1 MPLDRNIDQYS
12 VNAAAHAGKFNV
24 RLTGDTEKLIKTNN
38 ITIKPN
44 SADFAHYFIFRNE
57 AGTRNIS
64 QDALIAIETT
74 RELAKRFDKVIR
86 ISSLLVYI
94 FYLCSFEKSNPSDL
108 N

>member
-1 MPLDRNIDQYS
+1 MLLDRNIDQYS
-12 VNAAAHAGKFNV
+12 VKAAAHVGKFNV
-24 RLTGDTEKLIKTNN
+24 RLTDDTEKLIKTNN

-44 SADFAHYFIFRNE
+44 SADFAHYFIFRTG

-86 ISSLLVYI
+86 ISFLQNLQFFVL
-94 FYLCSFEKSNPSDL
+94 FFLKNPIRQI
-108 N
+108 